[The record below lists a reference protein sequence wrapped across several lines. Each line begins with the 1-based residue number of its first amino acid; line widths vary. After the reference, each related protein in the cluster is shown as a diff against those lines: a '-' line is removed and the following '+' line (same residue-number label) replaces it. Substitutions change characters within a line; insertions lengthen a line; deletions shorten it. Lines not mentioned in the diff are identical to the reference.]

1 MSDDR
6 DDHESEHATERTTAP
21 QSPYTNRAVAVGAA
35 VAAVGVLV
43 TFGIPLLLA

>member
-21 QSPYTNRAVAVGAA
+21 QSPYTSRAV
-35 VAAVGVLV
+35 AVGVLV